1 MHQCGLLGVRVGEA
15 SHPGPRVR
23 EKHRRRLASSSDDEL
38 LSRPME
44 GRDVIPRTD
53 NSGSNRFAILA
64 QNVPDGTP
72 ELEEAVVRPVSL
84 DRDQVRAESLLDALE
99 VDLQRLGP
107 TIADSEFRSQHHCPG
122 VASDLATTQMSST
135 MPASTV
141 PASTVPASSRAL
153 CEAFSGG
160 LLPVEVPLSVPGLAS
175 TQRDSSEDD
184 VPLSSLGRTRQRF
197 LEATQWDSGAEF
209 SDVLVPGNSIA
220 TGIPSGVTVHAM
232 SDADE
237 ERERIR
243 SARRH
248 SRSSSDGLTRSH
260 VDRTAMESDTGSC
273 QREDPQGRRRRRLQ
287 LTWNPTVVK
296 CRAFEVRT
304 ADPKPCQ
311 KDRGRG
317 ERPAVAQSAP

>member
-1 MHQCGLLGVRVGEA
+1 MGEA

-23 EKHRRRLASSSDDEL
+23 EKHRRRLASSSDDEFV
-38 LSRPME
+38 SRPME
-44 GRDVIPRTD
+44 GRDVILRTD

-64 QNVPDGTP
+64 HVENVPDGTP
-72 ELEEAVVRPVSL
+72 ELEEAVVRSL

-99 VDLQRLGP
+99 VDLQRPGP
-107 TIADSEFRSQHHCPG
+107 PMADSEFRSQHHCPG

-160 LLPVEVPLSVPGLAS
+160 LLPAEVPLSVPGLAS

-184 VPLSSLGRTRQRF
+184 VPLTSLGRTRQRF

-209 SDVLVPGNSIA
+209 SLTRASGFSPTTDVLVPGNSSA

-232 SDADE
+232 SDADADE

-260 VDRTAMESDTGSC
+260 VDRTAMESDTESC
-273 QREDPQGRRRRRLQ
+273 QREDLQGRRRRRLR
-287 LTWNPTVVK
+287 LTWNPTVVSSAGSSVH
-296 CRAFEVRT
+296 REVRT
-304 ADPKPCQ
+304 TSHLI
-311 KDRGRG
+311 RN
-317 ERPAVAQSAP
+317 